1 MTAEQRLVE
10 AFHAVMGADF
20 LLVHGIT
27 ARAEERYA
35 VYTADRSGFAF
46 CDDAPEE
53 EAVRFLLFVAAP
65 AEENLSAE
73 RKALRKAI
81 FDAGFTYPEEED
93 DSDAKTQLWSYSFA
107 EREVL

>member
-10 AFHAVMGADF
+10 TFHAVMGADF

-53 EAVRFLLFVAAP
+53 EAVRFMLFVAAP
-65 AEENLSAE
+65 AEENLSE
-73 RKALRKAI
+73 KRKALRKAL
-81 FDAGFTYPEEED
+81 FDAGFTWPEEED
-93 DSDAKTQLWSYSFA
+93 DSDAKTQLWSYIFT